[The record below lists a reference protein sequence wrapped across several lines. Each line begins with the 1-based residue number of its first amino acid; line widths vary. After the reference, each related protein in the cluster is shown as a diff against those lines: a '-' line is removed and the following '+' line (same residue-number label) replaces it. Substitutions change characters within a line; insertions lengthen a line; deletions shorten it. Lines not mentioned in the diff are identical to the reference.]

1 MNKMIFVALLSV
13 AFCSPGL
20 AQLRVQVSEATTMQS
35 SFLTVRTEL
44 IDSDGKVLDSLEE
57 QKKPTLPTASKQTMV
72 TVTSEAKN
80 VAVFAD
86 DINRDPVVLVQVAK
100 NKWLVPPGK
109 CWVDVRAI
117 DFDKNIYETTKIV
130 VVGVGGKPSEPVA
143 NDYGVGQVSA
153 DTAPLDKQTRSL
165 VAGHHRQAGEF
176 LYGRPSLKSLSN
188 ENFDD
193 PGANVF
199 AWLNE
204 QAAAMDCPDP
214 ETCQQWAR
222 WRQAVGEAF
231 QASQESREYTRADWY
246 KAFNEIAESLK

>member
-1 MNKMIFVALLSV
+1 MKKMIFAALLSV
-13 AFCSPGL
+13 ALCSPGF

-57 QKKPTLPTASKQTMV
+57 QKQPTLPTASKQTMV
-72 TVTSEAKN
+72 TVTSDAKN
-80 VAVFAD
+80 ISVYAD

-130 VVGVGGKPSEPVA
+130 VVGVGGRPSEPVA

-153 DTAPLDKQTRSL
+153 DTAPADKRTRAQ
-165 VAGHHRQAGEF
+165 VAEHHRQAGEF
-176 LYGRPSLKSLSN
+176 LYGRPSLKSVTN
-188 ENFDD
+188 ENYDD
-193 PGANVF
+193 PGSNVF
-199 AWLNE
+199 AWLNQ
-204 QAAAMDCPDP
+204 QAAEMECPDP
-214 ETCQQWAR
+214 ETCKQWAT
-222 WRQAVGEAF
+222 WRQKVGEAF
-231 QASQESREYTRADWY
+231 QVSQETREYTRADWY

>member
-176 LYGRPSLKSLSN
+176 LYGRPSLKSVSN